1 MLPLAN
7 IFQPLIDVFKP
18 VLVFFHDSVG
28 LGWGWAIVALTI
40 CVRALLLPLAI
51 KQYRSMKALQEIA
64 PELKKVQE
72 RYKDDKQRQ
81 QQEVMKFYQENKVNP
96 LASCLP
102 LILQLPVFLSLYYM
116 LRTDLKHE
124 ICGIPIADAAN
135 QVCEQVQP
143 GSGQFLFIPDL
154 TDKATGG
161 VLVVL
166 IVLYVS
172 SQLLSSILMPATVDK
187 TQRMI
192 FMALP
197 FIFVPFIIQF
207 PAGLI
212 VYWITTNLWTVSQQT
227 ALRKIMG
234 APKPPP
240 LNADGTRPGPFD
252 EILKQFRKP
261 PAAEQPSNGGKGGKG
276 GGGEKAARKRQPAGV
291 SSGGGGSSSGKSSGS
306 GSGSG
311 GGGGGGGTPREPGAK
326 PPPPPRKRTKKRSG
340 RRR

>member
-18 VLVFFHDSVG
+18 VLVFFHDTVG

-102 LILQLPVFLSLYYM
+102 LVLQLPVFLSLYYM

-240 LNADGTRPGPFD
+240 LNPDGTRPGPFD

-261 PAAEQPSNGGKGGKG
+261 PAEQPSNGGKGGGK
-276 GGGEKAARKRQPAGV
+276 GGGEKPARKRQTAAV
-291 SSGGGGSSSGKSSGS
+291 SSGGGSSSGK

-311 GGGGGGGTPREPGAK
+311 GGGGSGGNGGGTPREPGAK
-326 PPPPPRKRTKKRSG
+326 PPPPPRKRAKKRSG

>member
-28 LGWGWAIVALTI
+28 LGWGGAIIALTV
-40 CVRALLLPLAI
+40 CVRALLLPLAV

-72 RYKDDKQRQ
+72 KYKDDKQRQ

-102 LILQLPVFLSLYYM
+102 LVLQLPVFLSLYYM

-124 ICGIPIADAAN
+124 ICGIPASQAAN
-135 QVCEQVQP
+135 LVCEQVKP
-143 GSGQFLFIPDL
+143 GSAQFLFIPDL

-166 IVLYVS
+166 IILYVS

-197 FIFVPFIIQF
+197 FFFVPFIIRF
-207 PAGLI
+207 PAGLL

-240 LNADGTRPGPFD
+240 LNPDGTRPGPFD
-252 EILKQFRKP
+252 ELLKQFRKP
-261 PAAEQPSNGGKGGKG
+261 QPAPATNGGKAGKAAG
-276 GGGEKAARKRQPAGV
+276 TPARKRQPASV
-291 SSGGGGSSSGKSSGS
+291 SSGSGASSGS
-306 GSGSG
+306 GSSEPSGKSSNGSPS
-311 GGGGGGGTPREPGAK
+311 TPRDPNAK
-326 PPPPPRKRTKKRSG
+326 PPPPPRKRAKKRSG

>member
-1 MLPLAN
+1 MPFLAN

-18 VLVFFHDSVG
+18 VLVFFHETVG
-28 LGWGWAIVALTI
+28 LGWGWAIVALTV
-40 CVRALLLPLAI
+40 CVRALLLPLAV

-64 PELKKVQE
+64 PELKKVQDK
-72 RYKDDKQRQ
+72 YKDDKQRQ

-102 LILQLPVFLSLYYM
+102 LVAQLPVFLALFYM
-116 LRTDLKHE
+116 LRTDLKLE
-124 ICGIPIADAAN
+124 ICGIPLADAAN
-135 QVCEQVQP
+135 QVCEKVAP
-143 GSGQFLFIPDL
+143 GSAQFLFIPDL
-154 TDKATGG
+154 TDKATGS
-161 VLVVL
+161 VLVIL

-192 FMALP
+192 FMVLP
-197 FIFVPFIIQF
+197 FIFIPFIIGF

-240 LNADGTRPGPFD
+240 LNPDGTRPGPFD
-252 EILKQFRKP
+252 ELLKQFRKA
-261 PAAEQPSNGGKGGKG
+261 PAQETSNGGDKGGT
-276 GGGEKAARKRQPAGV
+276 RKRQPAGV
-291 SSGGGGSSSGKSSGS
+291 CSGGSAAKGGSAAPREPRERRE
-306 GSGSG
+306 
-311 GGGGGGGTPREPGAK
+311 PREPGAK
-326 PPPPPRKRTKKRSG
+326 PPPPPRKRQKKRSG

>member
-1 MLPLAN
+1 MLLAN
-7 IFQPLIDVFKP
+7 IFQPLIDVFEP
-18 VLVFFHDSVG
+18 VLVFFHDTVG
-28 LGWGWAIVALTI
+28 LGWGWAIVALTV

-102 LILQLPVFLSLYYM
+102 LVAQLPVFLALFYM
-116 LRTDLKHE
+116 LRTDLKWD
-124 ICGIPIADAAN
+124 ICGIPPAEAAN
-135 QVCEQVQP
+135 KVCEQVQP

-154 TDKATGG
+154 TDNATGG
-161 VLVVL
+161 VLIVL

-172 SQLLSSILMPATVDK
+172 SQLLSSILMPSTVDR

-197 FIFVPFIIQF
+197 FIFVPFIIGF

-212 VYWITTNLWTVSQQT
+212 VYWITTNLWTVAQQT
-227 ALRKIMG
+227 SLRKIMG

-240 LNADGTRPGPFD
+240 LNPDGTRPGPFD
-252 EILKQFRKP
+252 ELFKQFKRQ
-261 PAAEQPSNGGKGGKG
+261 PAPATKNGEPKGT
-276 GGGEKAARKRQPAGV
+276 APRKRQPAGV
-291 SSGGGGSSSGKSSGS
+291 SSGSGSGEKAGS
-306 GSGSG
+306 GSGEKAPR
-311 GGGGGGGTPREPGAK
+311 TPREPGAK

>member
-1 MLPLAN
+1 MPPLAN
-7 IFQPLIDVFKP
+7 IFQPLIDVFEP
-18 VLVFFHDSVG
+18 VLVFFHDEVG
-28 LGWGWAIVALTI
+28 LAWGWSIVALTI

-51 KQYRSMKALQEIA
+51 KQYRSRKALQEIA
-64 PELKKVQE
+64 PELRKVQE
-72 RYKDDKQRQ
+72 KHKDDKQRQ

-102 LILQLPVFLSLYYM
+102 LVLQLPVFLALYYM
-116 LRTDLKHE
+116 LRTDLKEE
-124 ICGIPIADAAN
+124 ICGTRAADV
-135 QVCEQVQP
+135 VCEQVSP

-240 LNADGTRPGPFD
+240 LNPDGTRPGPFD

-261 PAAEQPSNGGKGGKG
+261 PAEPANGGKGKG
-276 GGGEKAARKRQPAGV
+276 GGGGEKPARKRQPAAV
-291 SSGGGGSSSGKSSGS
+291 SSGGGSSAKS
-306 GSGSG
+306 SGSG
-311 GGGGGGGTPREPGAK
+311 GGGSGGNGGNGGGTSREPGAK
-326 PPPPPRKRTKKRSG
+326 PPPPPRKRAKKRSG